1 MISIAQINRLSEAF
15 IGRIS
20 TGRGHGEAGED
31 GHSGGARSRD
41 AAGQSKGAHS
51 PRAGRRGAL
60 SRIDDF
66 AAFVTA
72 DPRHETK
79 WAKLFEAEL
88 VGRPVGAKAWVEG
101 LEEQF
106 NRNFSPQK
114 RGPKPRT
121 GRGVE
126 TGGLFDI

>member
-15 IGRIS
+15 IGRIW
-20 TGRGHGEAGED
+20 TGRDHGEAGED
-31 GHSGGARSRD
+31 GHTRGATSRD
-41 AAGQSKGAHS
+41 TAGQSKGAHI
-51 PRAGRRGAL
+51 PL

-72 DPRHETK
+72 DPRDETK
-79 WAKLFEAEL
+79 WAELLEAEL
-88 VGRPVGAKAWVEG
+88 MGRPVGAKAWVEG
-101 LEEQF
+101 LEEPF
-106 NRNFSPQK
+106 NSTFSPQK

-121 GRGVE
+121 GRDVE

>member
-1 MISIAQINRLSEAF
+1 M
-15 IGRIS
+15 
-20 TGRGHGEAGED
+20 GHT
-31 GHSGGARSRD
+31 GGATSRA

-72 DPRHETK
+72 DPGDETK
-79 WAKLFEAEL
+79 WAKLLEAEL
-88 VGRPVGAKAWVEG
+88 VGRPIGAKAWEEG

-106 NRNFSPQK
+106 NRTFSPQE

-121 GRGVE
+121 GRDVE
-126 TGGLFDI
+126 SGGLFDI